1 MTSVTDNS
9 GSKPEFDQMYEF
21 GAEIGKGRY
30 ASVKKCICKRTKK
43 VYAAKVIKNFRT
55 KNSKLNMN
63 IVENEITALT
73 IAKPNSSIVNLY
85 EVFYNRGETIL
96 ILEYATEK
104 DLHIYLDNQGAF
116 EEEQACKIIY
126 QVLKAIEF
134 LHSKQV
140 LHLDIKPENVLLMNP
155 LESKSLDTDSST
167 DETADKEII
176 SETNKLGD
184 VHVKLCDFSFSQIMV
199 PGKPILGMM
208 GTVAYS
214 APEVLQYDALT
225 KATDMWSLG
234 VLTHVI
240 LTEYT
245 PFGNG
250 TEEINQ
256 TQTNIL
262 NVREKD
268 FECSEDYFDDISYEA
283 RDFIEN
289 LIKFK
294 PKQRMTIEQALN
306 HKWFKK
312 YNIDKNSA
320 KEEVALTNPTKKKDI
335 NSCEDNKENFSQE
348 NRLMKINQNHSTNN
362 NASGNSIK
370 LLSTNYDL
378 SKINKKNKIEAK
390 LSNDNLVIIKDDKNN
405 NNIPSLTESQQ
416 TKNVPVTDNH
426 LQPSRKS
433 IDMIETASFNIS
445 ATRLVNENIEKKNL
459 ESAN

>member
-1 MTSVTDNS
+1 
-9 GSKPEFDQMYEF
+9 
-21 GAEIGKGRY
+21 
-30 ASVKKCICKRTKK
+30 
-43 VYAAKVIKNFRT
+43 
-55 KNSKLNMN
+55 MN

-73 IAKPNSSIVNLY
+73 IAKPNVSIVNLY
-85 EVFYNRGETIL
+85 DVFYNRGETIL

-104 DLHIYLDNQGAF
+104 DLHIYLDNEGAF
-116 EEEQACKIIY
+116 EEEQACKIMY

-155 LESKSLDTDSST
+155 LGSKSTSLNDNDTEEVNKN
-167 DETADKEII
+167 ETVSEINN
-176 SETNKLGD
+176 SAE
-184 VHVKLCDFSFSQIMV
+184 VEVKLCDFSFSQIMM

-234 VLTHVI
+234 VLAHVL

-250 TEEINQ
+250 TEELNQ

-268 FECSEDYFDDISYEA
+268 FECVDDYFDDVSYEA
-283 RDFIEN
+283 KNFIEN
-289 LIKFK
+289 LIKFR
-294 PKQRMTIEQALN
+294 PRQRLTIEQALS
-306 HKWFKK
+306 HSWFKK
-312 YNIDKNSA
+312 YDVHQSSTS
-320 KEEVALTNPTKKKDI
+320 KEASQIPASKKQLDI

-348 NRLMKINQNHSTNN
+348 KCLPKINQNHSTNTN
-362 NASGNSIK
+362 GNNSIK
-370 LLSTNYDL
+370 LLSTNYEL
-378 SKINKKNKIEAK
+378 TTMNKKNKIDGK
-390 LSNDNLVIIKDDKNN
+390 LQSSDNLVIIKDDKNN
-405 NNIPSLTESQQ
+405 NIIPSLVENQLSA
-416 TKNVPVTDNH
+416 KIVPVTD
-426 LQPSRKS
+426 LSLPRKS
-433 IDMIETASFNIS
+433 IDIIEATSFSKSTAN
-445 ATRLVNENIEKKNL
+445 RLANENIETKNL